1 MAVIVTAE
9 DDEDIRMI
17 TTRILERGGHSV
29 VATSDGEQALDA
41 VRRTDPDVVITDVNM
56 PRMTGLELCRAIRAD
71 PEAHDVPV
79 LVVSGAIMPQ
89 DRDAA
94 DAGATGLL
102 LKPFRAAEL
111 LAMVG
116 RMLAQA

>member
-1 MAVIVTAE
+1 MAE
-9 DDEDIRMI
+9 DDDDIRMI

-71 PEAHDVPV
+71 PEARDLPV
-79 LVVSGAIMPQ
+79 LVVSGSITPE
-89 DRDAA
+89 DRDATA
-94 DAGATGLL
+94 AGATGLL
-102 LKPFRAAEL
+102 TKPYRAAEL

-116 RMLAQA
+116 RLLKRA